1 MLKKYAQYSIIG
13 IIQLAAIA
21 ILLLLIAPLLLKNT
35 NTLSRWHECLIHF
48 RILFFLS
55 HSLFYIALYYSWPRI
70 FQYLANR
77 QSNHPTVEQIRIAM
91 HARNYLIGTFLL
103 FEILNLVR

>member
-13 IIQLAAIA
+13 IIQLAALA
-21 ILLLLIAPLLLKNT
+21 ILMLLIVPLFLKNT
-35 NTLSRWHECLIHF
+35 GTLSHWHEFFIRF
-48 RILFFLS
+48 RVLFFLS
-55 HSLFYIALYYSWPRI
+55 HALFYIALYCSWPRI

-77 QSNHPTVEQIRIAM
+77 QPEPPTVNQIRNVM

-103 FEILNLVR
+103 FELLNLMR